1 MKHSFCLEIDESL
14 SLIQPTLEMAQE
26 LFEVVDS
33 DRDHLRRFLDFV
45 DSTTS
50 FEPQEQYIKMKL
62 EGYVNG
68 TDRLFLIAY
77 DQKIIG
83 CIDLHFID
91 INNKK
96 AELGYWLH
104 SSQTNKGI
112 MTKVVKMVCAIG
124 FEDMGLNKLSI
135 RADTENKA
143 SNAVAVKSGFSFV
156 GTDKSEVLMYDEFR
170 DLNKYSLLKAD
181 FN

>member
-1 MKHSFCLEIDESL
+1 MKHYFCLEIEDSL
-14 SLIQPTLEMAQE
+14 VLVQPTLSMAHE

-45 DSTTS
+45 DSSTS

-68 TDRLFLIAY
+68 TDRLFLIAF

-91 INNKK
+91 NNNKK

-112 MTKVVKMVCAIG
+112 MTKVVKKVCAIA

-135 RADTENKA
+135 RADTENEA
-143 SNAVAVKSGFSFV
+143 SNAVAIKSGFSFV
-156 GTDKSEVLMYDEFR
+156 GTDKSDIVMYNKFR

-181 FN
+181 FY

>member
-14 SLIQPTLEMAQE
+14 SLVQPTLEMAQE

-45 DSTTS
+45 DSSTS
-50 FEPQEQYIKMKL
+50 FEPQEHYIKMKL
-62 EGYVNG
+62 EGYIKG
-68 TDRLFLIAY
+68 TDRLFIIAF

-91 INNKK
+91 TNNKK

-104 SSQTNKGI
+104 SSQTNKGF
-112 MTKVVKMVCAIG
+112 MTKVVKKVCAIG

-143 SNAVAVKSGFSFV
+143 SNAVALKSGFSFV
-156 GTDKSEVLMYDEFR
+156 GTDKAEVIMYNEFR

>member
-1 MKHSFCLEIDESL
+1 MKHSFCLAIDESL
-14 SLIQPTLEMAQE
+14 SLVQPTLEMAQE

-45 DSTTS
+45 DSSTS

-62 EGYVNG
+62 EGYIKG
-68 TDRLFLIAY
+68 TDRLFIIAF

-91 INNKK
+91 TTNKK
-96 AELGYWLH
+96 AEIGYWLH
-104 SSQTNKGI
+104 SSQTNKGF
-112 MTKVVKMVCAIG
+112 MTKVVNKVCAIA

-135 RADTENKA
+135 RADAENKP
-143 SNAVAVKSGFSFV
+143 SNAVAIKNGFSFV
-156 GTDKSEVLMYDEFR
+156 GTDKSEFLMYGEFR